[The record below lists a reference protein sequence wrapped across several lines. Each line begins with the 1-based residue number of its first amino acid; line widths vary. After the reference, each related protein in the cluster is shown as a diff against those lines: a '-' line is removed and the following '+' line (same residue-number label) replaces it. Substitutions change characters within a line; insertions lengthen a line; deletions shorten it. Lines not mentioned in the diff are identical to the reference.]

1 MRSRSGGELDLAED
15 QDPDRFPTERSRSR
29 AIGFDRWAG
38 RHPVLITVLT
48 GVGLSAMLWLALLN
62 TPEDRF
68 TFRLVIYIAVV
79 VAAMVQIGWLALK
92 ARKRYYRR

>member
-1 MRSRSGGELDLAED
+1 MSY
-15 QDPDRFPTERSRSR
+15 QP
-29 AIGFDRWAG
+29 
-38 RHPVLITVLT
+38 
-48 GVGLSAMLWLALLN
+48 

-68 TFRLVIYIAVV
+68 TFRLITYIAVV